1 MKRVLQVIILA
12 LLCLTLVFI
21 SKARLDLALTIV
33 PEAADDGGSGETV
46 DTLAKESI
54 EAYSGSERRRML
66 RRMGAVLAVLALLAA
81 ILIPEM
87 LRRAAPEHLRQ

>member
-1 MKRVLQVIILA
+1 MLRPLPQLRRRTRTRDMKRVLQVIILA

-46 DTLAKESI
+46 DTLAPESSPTPTP
-54 EAYSGSERRRML
+54 EPSQP
-66 RRMGAVLAVLALLAA
+66 AA
-81 ILIPEM
+81 
-87 LRRAAPEHLRQ
+87 

>member
-33 PEAADDGGSGETV
+33 PEAADDGGSGATV
-46 DTLAKESI
+46 DTLAP
-54 EAYSGSERRRML
+54 EASPT
-66 RRMGAVLAVLALLAA
+66 AT
-81 ILIPEM
+81 PEPT
-87 LRRAAPEHLRQ
+87 PEPEPEYFTISCIGDTVSYTHLSSPATPEA